1 MAAKKSS
8 AKTTTKGTPAKT
20 TGPAR
25 KMTAIQK
32 PMTKAA
38 MIEEI
43 AQNTGLNKTEVSAV
57 FDELAVLIE
66 RHIKKRSTG
75 QFTLP
80 GLMKVEV
87 KKKPAS
93 KAREGINPRT
103 GEKITIPAKPA
114 RRAVRIKPLKKL
126 KEMIG

>member
-20 TGPAR
+20 TGAAR

-32 PMTKAA
+32 PMTKSA

-43 AQNTGLNKTEVSAV
+43 AQNTGLNKTEVSSV

-66 RHIKKRSTG
+66 RHVKKRSTG

>member
-1 MAAKKSS
+1 
-8 AKTTTKGTPAKT
+8 
-20 TGPAR
+20 
-25 KMTAIQK
+25 MTAIQN

>member
-1 MAAKKSS
+1 MVAKTGS
-8 AKTTTKGTPAKT
+8 AKTKESRAKNT
-20 TGPAR
+20 APAR
-25 KMTAIQK
+25 KKTAIQK
-32 PMTKAA
+32 PMTKSA
-38 MIEEI
+38 MVEEI
-43 AQNTGLNKTEVSAV
+43 AQDTGLNKTQVSSV
-57 FDELAVLIE
+57 LDELAILIE

-80 GLMKVEV
+80 GLMKIEV

-114 RRAVRIKPLKKL
+114 RRAVKIKPLKKM
-126 KEMIG
+126 KEMIA